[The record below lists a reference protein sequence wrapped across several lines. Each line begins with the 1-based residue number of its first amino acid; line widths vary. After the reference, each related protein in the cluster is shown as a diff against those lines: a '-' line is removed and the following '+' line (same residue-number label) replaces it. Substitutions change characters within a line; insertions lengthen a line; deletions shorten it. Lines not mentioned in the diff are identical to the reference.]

1 MELIFKK
8 YHHAAKNSE
17 KIYLIYDPAQNPTQF
32 TKALFRSIS
41 SRNFLQGCE
50 KLLIG
55 PIIQDKKMTVRVL
68 GSDGT
73 EFSSD
78 PDIQQIFHAYLKDQ
92 GYMEHTGAKSTE
104 EADIQAFGTV
114 YHFTA

>member
-8 YHHAAKNSE
+8 YHHAKKDSE

-73 EFSSD
+73 EITSD
-78 PDIQQIFHAYLKDQ
+78 SDIQKIFHAYLKDQ
-92 GYMEHTGAKSTE
+92 GYTVPADAHGIE